1 MYGTLP
7 RSFTGSEIASQ
18 RSRRRRILDV
28 RHLNQYATFRLN
40 SVEAGLV
47 MSPTHRQQFE
57 DFGSHQDL
65 MLDEETLRAT
75 RFNSTRLSMSVEE
88 SNSEDYE
95 SSSSEEKVRS
105 IPMVQQ
111 RPPPP
116 PPRRRPDS
124 VEVSVLSPTPSSTGE
139 ERVRSLPSSNVYKPL
154 PPLPTADDDN
164 CDTSADV
171 SSSSDDSSGTP
182 RSLRTSGPGSP
193 SCSTSSKKLSV
204 TFCENDVISTE
215 SGSSRNSSSNLLKA
229 LFLKKSTP
237 VNKSV
242 ASATTTTTPPVSKL
256 KTPTVTPT
264 PILVPRP
271 LTTNGERRHHLPLAK
286 RLSNKLKEPFT
297 QSKEC

>member
-1 MYGTLP
+1 
-7 RSFTGSEIASQ
+7 
-18 RSRRRRILDV
+18 
-28 RHLNQYATFRLN
+28 
-40 SVEAGLV
+40 
-47 MSPTHRQQFE
+47 
-57 DFGSHQDL
+57 
-65 MLDEETLRAT
+65 
-75 RFNSTRLSMSVEE
+75 MSVEE

-95 SSSSEEKVRS
+95 SSSSEERARS

-124 VEVSVLSPTPSSTGE
+124 VEVSVVSPNLSSTGD
-139 ERVRSLPSSNVYKPL
+139 ERPRSLPSTNVYKPL
-154 PPLPTADDDN
+154 PPLPPADEDN
-164 CDTSADV
+164 ADTSADV

-193 SCSTSSKKLSV
+193 SCSTSSKKLV

-229 LFLKKSTP
+229 LFLKKSSP
-237 VNKSV
+237 VNKSA
-242 ASATTTTTPPVSKL
+242 ASTTTTPVSKL

-271 LTTNGERRHHLPLAK
+271 LATNGERRHHLPLAK

-297 QSKEC
+297 QNKEC